1 MMSSMEKERQQLVRE
16 IEELQLVREIEEHAR
31 QPPASESDLC
41 GQSKQLMDL
50 AAGQLG
56 FFVAYHT
63 TCLHVHMYKRHT
75 C

>member
-1 MMSSMEKERQQLVRE
+1 MEKTLMMSSMEKERQQLVRE
-16 IEELQLVREIEEHAR
+16 IEELHAR

-63 TCLHVHMYKRHT
+63 TSLHVHMYKRHT